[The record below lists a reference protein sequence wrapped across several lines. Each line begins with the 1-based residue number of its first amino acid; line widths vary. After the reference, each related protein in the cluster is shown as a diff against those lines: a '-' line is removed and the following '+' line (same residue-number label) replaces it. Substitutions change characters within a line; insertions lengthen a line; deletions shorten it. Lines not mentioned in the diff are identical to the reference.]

1 MRYTWVEMVV
11 KQLTKIP
18 LELVESPSFLLKR
31 LGNAAKEDSAAA
43 FEDVGGSAFDYAVL
57 AVLAEGVRGTQ
68 ATIADALGK
77 DPSYLVGVL
86 DELEERGLV
95 ERRRDP
101 ADRRRHLVTMT
112 PAGEQE
118 LERLRAVQA
127 GIDDELFSA

>member
-68 ATIADALGK
+68 ATIADSMKNPCPKAQEHRIIARREFTSVISPYQGEL
-77 DPSYLVGVL
+77 L
-86 DELEERGLV
+86 D
-95 ERRRDP
+95 
-101 ADRRRHLVTMT
+101 
-112 PAGEQE
+112 
-118 LERLRAVQA
+118 
-127 GIDDELFSA
+127 